1 MAWQA
6 ATKGS
11 VQNDSGSLEF
21 RRCRFLCAT
30 RGRRWRLRG
39 VRGDEDLK
47 HHLANIGFVEG
58 SQVHVVSASASNI
71 IVVVKGARFGLD
83 AKVAQHVMTA

>member
-1 MAWQA
+1 MTQGPRIPAMPL
-6 ATKGS
+6 
-11 VQNDSGSLEF
+11 SL
-21 RRCRFLCAT
+21 RRAGETVAVT
-30 RGRRWRLRG
+30 R

-83 AKVAQHVMTA
+83 AKVAQRVMTA